1 LHAKFHVNPDVTVG
15 SKVWAMP
22 LVWGSASLL
31 KKEPD
36 F

>member
-1 LHAKFHVNPDVTVG
+1 VTVG